1 MKIGIIGAMEIE
13 VEHLKAEMT
22 TERTVERAGMKFF
35 EGKIG
40 STDVVVVQCGVGKVN
55 AAACVQILCDCFEV
69 THVINTGVAGSM
81 DADIDLYSTGS
92 GENEKLYLGVQPLH
106 YLISKNGDIYTYQAS
121 SYQNKMTG
129 KRDSATIK
137 YIKTLS
143 QSNLQKIE
151 NELKSIAESNSSN
164 SISWNSTS
172 WYVKIDGKSKRVNV
186 NVQTQVLNKYL

>member
-1 MKIGIIGAMEIE
+1 MEIE

-81 DADIDLYSTGS
+81 DADID
-92 GENEKLYLGVQPLH
+92 
-106 YLISKNGDIYTYQAS
+106 IGDIVVQRMPSTMTLTSHRSDIRSARSRAS
-121 SYQNKMTG
+121 
-129 KRDSATIK
+129 
-137 YIKTLS
+137 
-143 QSNLQKIE
+143 E
-151 NELKSIAESNSSN
+151 P
-164 SISWNSTS
+164 
-172 WYVKIDGKSKRVNV
+172 
-186 NVQTQVLNKYL
+186 